1 MALNPQLIPVKK
13 DPEIIRNEILT
24 NCTKMFAERGYIN
37 KDNISKA
44 QKDFSKLSDTDVYLI
59 KLDFPVNSDS
69 NPEKSDKFNSKIL
82 AIKIIHQKILGIT
95 KLPSVKD
102 FLDQYALYHKV
113 FIFDGI
119 SDKAKSTL
127 MSIPNTEVFT
137 ESFLMINLV
146 EHIDSPKYEVLTE
159 SASKEVLDAYLVKR
173 KELPK
178 ILTSDPVV
186 SYFNLKRGQII
197 RIIRCSEQSGYS
209 VSYRIVAKGNN

>member
-24 NCTKMFAERGYIN
+24 NCTKMFAERGNIN

-44 QKDFSKLSDTDVYLI
+44 QKEFSKLSDTDVYLI
-59 KLDFPVNSDS
+59 KLDNPVNSDS
-69 NPEKSDKFNSKIL
+69 QNSDKFNSKIL
-82 AIKIIHQKILGIT
+82 AVKIIHQKILGIT

-102 FLDQYALYHKV
+102 FLDQYATYHKL

-146 EHIDSPKYEVLTE
+146 EHIDSPKFEVLTE
-159 SASKEVLDAYLVKR
+159 VASKEVLDAYLVKR

-178 ILTSDPVV
+178 MLTSDPVV

-209 VSYRIVAKGNN
+209 VSYRIIAKGNN